1 MAKAKP
7 ERTVAQ
13 RLADLESVLQ
23 DPQHLRN
30 LLERTFDPRGGE
42 PRIVDATGHTLP
54 FQGAIQLMGGTST
67 IDPATQR
74 VIYTPAGGG
83 AAGMQGN
90 FSDDGATSD
99 DERARFIN
107 ESDATKNVWTV
118 DTTTSGAGTRQVS
131 WRLGVASSTEVN
143 ALSEAWGQTIAGA
156 GAIVRT
162 AYGGVFTSTAVE
174 TVSGQSGALPM
185 FSRVATSTVGAG
197 GGTTA
202 SVQDVAADSAGTPR
216 AGLTLS
222 TSLPVVGG
230 RGDAASLSTSDAAL
244 SLATSTGPTAASASI
259 TVSALSRMLL
269 DGGHKSNYVQCD
281 DGGGAG
287 APVRLVLRNV
297 GGSLGAIAAGAT
309 ATITFPNVF
318 PGAAVLQTL
327 LGGIYDGASAGSE
340 RCLWAWH
347 SVGSS
352 AVVTVTNTDTVAH
365 TPFFEGVAVN
375 GS

>member
-1 MAKAKP
+1 
-7 ERTVAQ
+7 
-13 RLADLESVLQ
+13 
-23 DPQHLRN
+23 
-30 LLERTFDPRGGE
+30 
-42 PRIVDATGHTLP
+42 
-54 FQGAIQLMGGTST
+54 MGGTST

-74 VIYTPAGGG
+74 VIYTPTGGG